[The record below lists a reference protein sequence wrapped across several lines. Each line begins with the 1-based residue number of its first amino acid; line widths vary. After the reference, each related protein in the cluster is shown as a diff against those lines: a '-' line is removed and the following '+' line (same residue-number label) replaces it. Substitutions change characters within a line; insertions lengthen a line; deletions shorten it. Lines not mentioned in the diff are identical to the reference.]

1 MISLQ
6 RKKVTEA
13 QENVQGVQTEFTK
26 EQILAASKYA
36 DRRDLVNALLD
47 DKKRYTMKMVDEAIS
62 KYMKGQVK

>member
-1 MISLQ
+1 MP
-6 RKKVTEA
+6 RKNVTEA

-26 EQILAASKYA
+26 EQILAASKYT

-47 DKKRYTMKMVDEAIS
+47 DKKKYTMKIVDEAIN